1 MMMDF
6 KDRYKVSIGLFI
18 IDILF
23 ISYHFLNIKYIHKL
37 SKISLKNVTVII
49 FLVSSKVLLKSNS
62 KNSILQL
69 MKSINY
75 ATRDFILLLVLF
87 HLVVATSNCI
97 FYY

>member
-37 SKISLKNVTVII
+37 SKIMASGTPKPDGSKISNPWII
-49 FLVSSKVLLKSNS
+49 NGS
-62 KNSILQL
+62 
-69 MKSINY
+69 
-75 ATRDFILLLVLF
+75 R
-87 HLVVATSNCI
+87 
-97 FYY
+97 